1 MKLIRNILDK
11 NLQNVDEKDLLE
23 TGKDQRSHCL
33 FSVFLPFVLLTF
45 LLIYIPIFPPI
56 WTDPSEAQIEDYLST
71 QYTNEYYPT
80 AEAEIQKILL
90 TAANIS
96 DPIEKL
102 TTIAA
107 WEIED
112 FVDTV
117 EYNKWNESYNGTR
130 ALSNKYY
137 YDENGKIRV
146 FWGKYQND
154 PHWIAYHKIG
164 ACGELAALFEHVA
177 NRSGFETRQVFTL
190 YAESNSNHAW
200 VEVKVNGEWMYF
212 DPTIYW
218 NNYNNE
224 INLVLSDKWYGTLD
238 EQNLWGVLALN
249 VYDSETGKDVCVE
262 RYPNIDHVDNPVMWW
277 YYAISRK
284 ITPYLD
290 LFFASV
296 MQGFPVL

>member
-33 FSVFLPFVLLTF
+33 FSFFLPFVLLTF

-112 FVDTV
+112 FVDIV
-117 EYNKWNESYNGTR
+117 EYDKWNESYNGTR
-130 ALSNKYY
+130 YLSNKYC

-146 FWGKYQND
+146 HSGMYQND

-164 ACGELAALFEHVA
+164 ACGELAALFAYVA
-177 NRSGFETRQVFTL
+177 NRSGFETRNVSADYAKTL
-190 YAESNSNHAW
+190 QNHAW
-200 VEVKVNGEWMYF
+200 VEVKVNGEWMY
-212 DPTIYW
+212 
-218 NNYNNE
+218 
-224 INLVLSDKWYGTLD
+224 
-238 EQNLWGVLALN
+238 
-249 VYDSETGKDVCVE
+249 CV
-262 RYPNIDHVDNPVMWW
+262 
-277 YYAISRK
+277 RK
-284 ITPYLD
+284 CST
-290 LFFASV
+290 V
-296 MQGFPVL
+296 

>member
-33 FSVFLPFVLLTF
+33 FSFFLPFVLLTF

-112 FVDTV
+112 FVDIV
-117 EYNKWNESYNGTR
+117 EYDKWNESYNGTR
-130 ALSNKYY
+130 DLSNKYC

-146 FWGKYQND
+146 HSGMYQND

-164 ACGELAALFEHVA
+164 ACGELAALFAYVA
-177 NRSGFETRQVFTL
+177 NRSGFETRNVSADYAKTL
-190 YAESNSNHAW
+190 QNHAW

-249 VYDSETGKDVCVE
+249 VYDPETGKDVCVE

>member
-33 FSVFLPFVLLTF
+33 FSFFLPFVLLTF

-107 WEIED
+107 WKIED
-112 FVDTV
+112 FVDIV
-117 EYNKWNESYNGTR
+117 EYDKWNESYNGTR
-130 ALSNKYY
+130 DLSNKYC

-146 FWGKYQND
+146 HSGMYQND

-164 ACGELAALFEHVA
+164 ACGELAALFAYVA
-177 NRSGFETRQVFTL
+177 NRSGFETRNVSADYAKTL
-190 YAESNSNHAW
+190 QNHAW

-249 VYDSETGKDVCVE
+249 VYDPETGKDVCVE